1 MAIFETQVDEN
12 SDSFKANA
20 DLMAAAIAEF
30 RGVEQSVLDRAEA
43 KAPTYEK
50 RGYMSPRERLSQL
63 LDPGA
68 PWLELSSLCGYMQ
81 DQDKDGS
88 FAGGS
93 VISGIG
99 FIEGTRCLVMIDDFL
114 TKGGT
119 ITRLGSNKRLRMHEI
134 CMGEKLPLVT
144 LAQSGGGD
152 LTALGATFGP
162 SGKGFANQCRLSA
175 AGIPQITVVH
185 GSATA
190 GGAYQPGL
198 SDYIVMIRKQSTMF
212 LAGPPLLKAATG
224 EIATDEEIGGAEMHA
239 EVAGTADYLAENDA
253 DGIRI
258 CRDIVRKLGWN
269 KNRGLARL
277 ESRSVGVVAVRR
289 YDDVGNSQS
298 YPHSSDPR
306 WRGPQYSKESLL
318 GVVPADPKTPYDCRE
333 IITRLADA
341 SELLDF
347 KADYDIGTICTHIEI
362 KGVPCGVIGNNA
374 PITARGAA
382 KAGQFIQLCEQ
393 SGTPILFLH
402 NTTGFI
408 VGTESEQAGI
418 IKHGAKLIQAVTMST
433 VPKISVVVGGSYG
446 AGNYAMCGRGMDP
459 RFMFA
464 WPRSVVSVM
473 GPPQAGQV
481 MRQVWEAQMKRAGE
495 VDEAQLDTQEQ
506 MVVQSMESQSHALAN
521 TARVWDDAL
530 IDPRDTRDIVAFVLG
545 VCADADTRALNENT
559 FGIARF

>member
-1 MAIFETQVDEN
+1 MAIFESQLDEH

-20 DLMAAAIAEF
+20 ELMQAAVTEF
-30 RGVEQSVLDRAEA
+30 RGIEQIVLDRAEA

-50 RGYMSPRERLSQL
+50 RGYMRPRERLSQL

-68 PWLELSSLCGYMQ
+68 RWLELSSLCCYLQ

-93 VISGIG
+93 VIAGIG
-99 FIEGTRCLVMIDDFL
+99 FIEGTRCLVLVDDFL

-119 ITRLGSNKRLRMHEI
+119 ITRLGGEKRKRMQSI
-134 CMGEKLPLVT
+134 CMREKLPLVA

-162 SGKGFANQCRLSA
+162 SGEGFANQCRLSA
-175 AGIPQITVVH
+175 MGIPQITVVH

-198 SDYIVMIRKQSTMF
+198 SDYIVMVRKQSTMF

-239 EVAGTADYLAENDA
+239 EIAGTADYLAENDA

-269 KNRGLARL
+269 KNKGSEPLRGSDPGRKEGVAR
-277 ESRSVGVVAVRR
+277 SG
-289 YDDVGNSQS
+289 
-298 YPHSSDPR
+298 SDPR
-306 WRGPQYSKESLL
+306 RGSDPCYSEPLHSKESLL
-318 GVVPADPKTPYDCRE
+318 GIVPADPKTPYDCRE
-333 IITRLADA
+333 IITRLADG

-347 KADYDIGTICTHIEI
+347 KADYDIGTICTHVEI
-362 KGVPCGVIGNNA
+362 KGVPCGVMGNNA

-418 IKHGAKLIQAVTMST
+418 IKHGAKLIQAVTNST
-433 VPKISVVVGGSYG
+433 IPKISVVVGGSYG

-481 MRQVWEAQMKRAGE
+481 MRQVWEAQMKRAGS
-495 VDEAQLDTQEQ
+495 VDEAQLDAQEQ
-506 MVVQSMESQSHALAN
+506 AVVQSMESQSHALAN

-530 IDPRDTRDIVAFVLG
+530 IDPRDTREIVAYVLS
-545 VCADADTRALNENT
+545 VCAEADARQLNENT

>member
-1 MAIFETQVDEN
+1 MAVFESGIDTHAESYRHNVEI
-12 SDSFKANA
+12 
-20 DLMAAAIAEF
+20 MAAAVDEF
-30 RGVEQSVLDRAEA
+30 RGIEKRVLERAEA
-43 KAPTYEK
+43 KAPVYEK
-50 RGYMSPRERLSQL
+50 RGYMPPRERLSQL

-68 PWLELSSLCGYMQ
+68 PFLELSSLCGYLQ

-93 VISGIG
+93 VIAGIG
-99 FIEGTRCLVMIDDFL
+99 TIEGARCAVMVDDFL
-114 TKGGT
+114 TKGGI
-119 ITRLGSNKRLRMHEI
+119 ITRLGGDKRMRMQNI
-134 CMGEKLPLVT
+134 SMSEKIPLVT
-144 LAQSGGGD
+144 LAQSGGGN
-152 LTALGATFGP
+152 LTTAGEIFGP
-162 SGKGFANQCRLSA
+162 SGVIFANQCRLSA

-198 SDYIVMIRKQSTMF
+198 SDYIVMIRRQSTVY

-224 EIATDEEIGGAEMHA
+224 EIATEEEIGGAEMHA
-239 EVAGTADYLAENDA
+239 EIAGTADYLAENDA

-258 CRDIVRKLGWN
+258 CRDIVRMLGW
-269 KNRGLARL
+269 G
-277 ESRSVGVVAVRR
+277 SVAT
-289 YDDVGNSQS
+289 S
-298 YPHSSDPR
+298 PSSFVEPA
-306 WRGPQYSKESLL
+306 YSKEHLL
-318 GVVPADPKTPYDCRE
+318 GIVPADPKTPYDVRE
-333 IITRLADA
+333 IVARIADA
-341 SELLDF
+341 SEFLDF
-347 KADYDIGTICTHIEI
+347 KPDYDAGTICGHMEI
-362 KGVPCGVIGNNA
+362 KGMPCGVIGNNA

-408 VGTESEQAGI
+408 VGTESESAGI
-418 IKHGAKLIQAVTMST
+418 IKHGSKLIQAVTNSK

-446 AGNYAMCGRGMDP
+446 AGNYAMCGRGMGP

-481 MRQVWEAQMKRAGE
+481 MRQVWEAQMKKAGE
-495 VDEAQLDTQEQ
+495 VDENALDAAERE
-506 MVVQSMESQSHALAN
+506 VVEAMEAQSHALAN

-530 IDPRDTRDIVAFVLG
+530 IDPRDTRDVVAFVLS
-545 VCADADTRALNENT
+545 VCIEADKRVVNSNS